1 MALNLQHQTA
11 TQFAERF
18 WRKVLH
24 AQDADK
30 ILFGKLCARLM
41 ARIAAG
47 DITDAQ
53 ARNSFNSVFDRSLT
67 AVQWSALKTSR
78 IQPAA
83 DRYNAMQAEG
93 AL

>member
-1 MALNLQHQTA
+1 MALNLKHQTA
-11 TQFAERF
+11 AEFATRF
-18 WRKVLH
+18 WRKVQY
-24 AQDADK
+24 AKDNDK
-30 ILFGKLCARLM
+30 ILFGKLCAWLL

-53 ARNSFNSVFDRSLT
+53 ARLSFNAVFGRSLT
-67 AVQWSALKTSR
+67 AGQWSTLKTSR
-78 IQPAA
+78 LQPAA